1 VFLFPFGNDL
11 LEFSLL
17 CATEGLGVQK
27 MGTLADTNLL
37 PAGFGT
43 CVVNMCLRVLV
54 PLLALVLESSHVF
67 RGCVGYLEKFRAAL
81 FSAILEPPSRVVS
94 AFICWW
100 TDSRRVGCSNGG
112 LSW

>member
-1 VFLFPFGNDL
+1 MFLFPFGNDL